1 MLSETLRQNPL
12 FKEQRQ
18 AKIDAPTVIDNAV
31 RNLVLVMRLYE
42 VVNAMSR
49 EQVETQ
55 VLRSFENAE
64 WMYYGLDEE
73 SLIAIA
79 EMRRNNDKA
88 RRDSK

>member
-1 MLSETLRQNPL
+1 MLSETLRQKPL

-42 VVNAMSR
+42 VMNAMSR

-55 VLRSFENAE
+55 VLRSFESAE

-79 EMRRNNDKA
+79 EMRKNNDKA